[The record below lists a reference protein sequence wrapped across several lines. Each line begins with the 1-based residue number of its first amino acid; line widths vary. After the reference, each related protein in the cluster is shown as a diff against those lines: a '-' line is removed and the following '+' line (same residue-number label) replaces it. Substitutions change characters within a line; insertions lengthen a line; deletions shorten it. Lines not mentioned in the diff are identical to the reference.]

1 MKLMQVTQGQSL
13 RSATCELGLKGG
25 EEVTNG
31 ELQEKACQVDILSN
45 SKPKRYKERLDNVAM
60 GKSSSMACRERW
72 TMWTHSFLWEFDYM
86 QIVMGSHR

>member
-1 MKLMQVTQGQSL
+1 MQATQGQSL

-45 SKPKRYKERLDNVAM
+45 SKP
-60 GKSSSMACRERW
+60 
-72 TMWTHSFLWEFDYM
+72 
-86 QIVMGSHR
+86 